1 MTRPLLL
8 ILLLA
13 GQPVLAAKPL
23 QLLDVFDLEFVS
35 DPQISPDGK
44 QVIYVRNSMDI
55 MKDRVR
61 GRLWTID
68 VDGDNHR
75 PLLDDEID
83 ASQAR
88 WSPDGKR
95 LAYVVSREEHS
106 ELVVRWV
113 GSGESARVAQLDN
126 SPGNLAWSPDGRQ
139 LAFTAFVDSSLAPF
153 VTLPA
158 APKGAEWAKPA
169 RVIDRAIYRR
179 DGAGY
184 VKDGYQHI
192 FVVSAEGGRP
202 RQLTGGNFHHRGR
215 LAWSHDSQSI
225 VFSAPRREDWEFES
239 RRSELFE
246 IEVSDGN
253 LAQLTDRRG
262 PDTDPTI
269 SPDGKLLAW
278 IGYDDGNKSY
288 HVPQLYVMKRNGK
301 DRRVLTAALDR
312 PIQSPAWADNSSGVF
327 VQYED
332 QGLTRV
338 ALIDLKGQM
347 TPVASNVGG
356 TTIGRPY
363 SSGSFS
369 VSRKGLLAYTQT
381 RPDHPADLAVTRKSK
396 APVLLTRLN
405 EDLLSR
411 RQLGDVEEIRY
422 KSSFDK
428 RSIHGWVVK
437 PPGFDP
443 KKTYPV
449 LLEIHGGPFANYG
462 ERFSVEVQLYAAAG
476 YLVLYTNP
484 RGSTGYGQAFAD
496 LIDHNYPC
504 EGDFQDMMSGLDEL
518 IRRGWADPRQQYI
531 TGGSGGG
538 ILTAWVVGKTQRF
551 RAAVAQKPVINWYSF
566 VGATDIYTFVS
577 RYWFGSPPWEDPRAY
592 EARSP
597 LSLVGK
603 VTTPTM
609 LMTGEED
616 YRTPI
621 SESEQFYHALKLR
634 RIDTML
640 VRIPGASHAIVKRP
654 SRLMVK
660 VAHILKWFE
669 VHAQDTKPSS

>member
-13 GQPVLAAKPL
+13 GQPALATKPL
-23 QLLDVFDLEFVS
+23 QLLDVFDIEFAS
-35 DPQISPDGK
+35 DPRISPNGK
-44 QVIYVRNSMDI
+44 QVVYVRNSMDI

-75 PLLDDEID
+75 PLLDDGID

-88 WSPDGKR
+88 WSPDGKS

-106 ELVVRWV
+106 ELVVRWI
-113 GSGESARVAQLDN
+113 GSGESARVTQLDN

-139 LAFTAFVDSSLAPF
+139 LAFTAFVDSSPAPF

-192 FVVSAEGGRP
+192 FVVPAEGGRP
-202 RQLTGGNFHHRGR
+202 RQLTSGDFHHRGR

-225 VFSAPRREDWEFES
+225 VFSATRREDWEFES

-246 IEVSDGN
+246 IEVADGK

-278 IGYDDGNKSY
+278 IGYDDGNRSY

-301 DRRVLTAALDR
+301 DRRVLTTALDR
-312 PIQSPAWADNSSGVF
+312 PVQSPTWADNSSGVF

-338 ALIDLKGQM
+338 ALIDLKGRM

-369 VSRKGLLAYTQT
+369 VSRKGLLAYTHT
-381 RPDHPADLAVTRKSK
+381 RPDHPADLAVARKGKS
-396 APVLLTRLN
+396 PVLLTRLN

-428 RSIHGWVVK
+428 RSIHGWIVK

-577 RYWFGSPPWEDPRAY
+577 RYWFGSLPWEDPKAY
-592 EARSP
+592 RERSP

-640 VRIPGASHAIVKRP
+640 VRIPGAGHAIVKRP

-669 VHAQDTKPSS
+669 THAKDTGPGS